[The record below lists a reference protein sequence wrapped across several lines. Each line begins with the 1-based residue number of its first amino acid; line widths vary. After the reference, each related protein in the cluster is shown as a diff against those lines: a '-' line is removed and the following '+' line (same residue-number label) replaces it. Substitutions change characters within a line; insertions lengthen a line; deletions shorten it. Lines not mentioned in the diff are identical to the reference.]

1 MSPNT
6 KKRLI
11 VLAAA
16 VALLAATAPVA
27 LACMCLEPPPP
38 QEAMEKAGAVFSG
51 RCVKVER
58 VEQETPY
65 GKLPKLRAVLEVKAA
80 WKGLQGKPSADG
92 EAMRP
97 HTVEVW
103 TGSGGGDCG
112 FGFQEGKSYLVYAY
126 VGEDGAM
133 STDICTRS
141 QETGLARGDL
151 EALGAP
157 VWAGGGE

>member
-1 MSPNT
+1 
-6 KKRLI
+6 
-11 VLAAA
+11 
-16 VALLAATAPVA
+16 
-27 LACMCLEPPPP
+27 
-38 QEAMEKAGAVFSG
+38 VFSG

-80 WKGLQGKPSADG
+80 WKGLEGKPSANG

-112 FGFQEGKSYLVYAY
+112 FAFEESKSYLVYAH

-157 VWAGGGE
+157 EWAGDGD